1 MTVYIKKL
9 IEFFNTFFTIKFYFF
24 KNLSENQ
31 RFFEFKFSNS
41 QWNLKEIFF
50 KQFGLLHEKNSFAE
64 VRKKLGKFEH
74 NFIGSSKLYKIASN
88 YIEHPNW
95 LLEYQNFLLI
105 MLEFPKLF

>member
-1 MTVYIKKL
+1 LKK
-9 IEFFNTFFTIKFYFF
+9 
-24 KNLSENQ
+24 
-31 RFFEFKFSNS
+31 
-41 QWNLKEIFF
+41 IFF

-88 YIEHPNW
+88 YIGHPNW

-105 MLEFPKLF
+105 MLRIRNYFDGPTKLFSDLHLVKFLDQHNRSF